1 MKKRTQTVIAKRI
14 VKYMT
19 LKKITNLHQPNPF
32 PVSWRTINSIK
43 SSQRKDVPMSCTF
56 KTERKLLDFFELPYV
71 SDDTGY
77 TIIENDS
84 LNN

>member
-1 MKKRTQTVIAKRI
+1 MKKINQTVIAGRI

-43 SSQRKDVPMSCTF
+43 SSQRKDVPMSCSF
-56 KTERKLLDFFELPYV
+56 KTEQKLLDFFELSYV

-84 LNN
+84 INN